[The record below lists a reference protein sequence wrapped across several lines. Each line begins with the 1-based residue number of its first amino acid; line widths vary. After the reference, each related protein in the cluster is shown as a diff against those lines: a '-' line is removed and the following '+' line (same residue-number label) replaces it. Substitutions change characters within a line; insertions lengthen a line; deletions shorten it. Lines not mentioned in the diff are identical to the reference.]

1 MTQRINDAGA
11 LRMGAT
17 NLNYYGEELNWQLN
31 MLKNTIDNA
40 GGTWK
45 DQQYNNFVSRMLGV
59 MELTQQYHNKNQA
72 IVVALQNTAR
82 LIEEYNT
89 QT

>member
-1 MTQRINDAGA
+1 MTQRINDSGA

-17 NLNYYGEELNWQLN
+17 DLNYYGEELNWQLN
-31 MLKNTIDNA
+31 MLKNTMDNA

-45 DQQYNNFVSRMLGV
+45 DQQYQNFVHRMLGV
-59 MELTQQYHNKNQA
+59 METAKQYHYKNQA
-72 IVVALQNTAR
+72 IVVALNETAR
-82 LIEEYNT
+82 LIDEYNS